1 MIIRSIQPAD
11 AEQFLDLC
19 EKLDEETQFM
29 MLEPGERMTT
39 EEEQRDQL
47 ERLLAREN
55 QMIFVAEHDGQLLGY
70 LGAYG
75 GEFHRNRHSA
85 YIVIGIL
92 QAFTGQGIGS
102 QLFTVLE
109 QWACQHA
116 IHRLELTVM
125 AHNEAGIA
133 LYRRRGFEIEGIK
146 KHSLLLGG
154 RYVDEYYMARLIEK
168 KTRNE

>member
-1 MIIRSIQPAD
+1 MIIRSIQSAD
-11 AEQFLDLC
+11 AGQFLDLC
-19 EKLDEETQFM
+19 KKLDEETQFM
-29 MLEPGERMTT
+29 MLEPGERMMTV
-39 EEEQRDQL
+39 EEQRDQL

-55 QMIFVAEHDGQLLGY
+55 QIIFVAEHDGQLLGY

-92 QAFTGQGIGS
+92 QAFTGQGTGS

-109 QWACQHA
+109 QWARQHA

-125 AHNEAGIA
+125 THNEAGIA
-133 LYRRRGFEIEGIK
+133 LYRRRGFEIEGVK
-146 KHSLLLGG
+146 KHSLLVGG
-154 RYVDEYYMARLIEK
+154 RYVDEYYMARLLEK